1 MRAYTPTQCVQSG
14 FYARLC
20 EKRGALAVAKRRLK
34 LLVTD
39 QRRSAFLLPRPLTHL
54 IGFQCLKRA
63 RHQRCVCQSAG
74 SHFQFGLSQLF
85 ITDKQT
91 FSSARR
97 NARAQQMRGEG
108 MGGGGF
114 QAIMH
119 VHQTRQRRKVHSKEW
134 RVGRHTLTQQRECVT
149 KGSASWVRVCF
160 LRKETEDGQR
170 ASVRVRGR
178 DGTYEVRVCLQRPS
192 SLASVAH
199 SQEEPS

>member
-1 MRAYTPTQCVQSG
+1 MRAYTPAQCVQSG

-34 LLVTD
+34 LLMTD

-97 NARAQQMRGEG
+97 NARAEQ
-108 MGGGGF
+108 MGGGGGWEAGAF
-114 QAIMH
+114 
-119 VHQTRQRRKVHSKEW
+119 
-134 RVGRHTLTQQRECVT
+134 
-149 KGSASWVRVCF
+149 
-160 LRKETEDGQR
+160 
-170 ASVRVRGR
+170 
-178 DGTYEVRVCLQRPS
+178 RPS
-192 SLASVAH
+192 CMCTKLDSGAKCIQKSGELADT
-199 SQEEPS
+199 P